1 MVDVIDVIYA
11 DHRRIRRMQHAL
23 REVDRHRGTRASR
36 RVLARVWDR
45 LAFLIEVN
53 ADGAEEI
60 CHLPVY
66 GRSPLGLERIYDA
79 VADLDDIR
87 AAVAEACSQP
97 AGSAAWRRAAEAAVS
112 ANSQHLDYRERGPLA
127 DFARRAPRPLREQL
141 GGQLRAFTAARIAE
155 LVPAGQHDGTA
166 CWYCEWPLTARHHHV
181 LDGQRLGIF
190 CSCDVCHG
198 LSQLGIDP
206 GVTHRVMLD
215 NLRPRARR
223 CGTRR
228 EPAARAPRSR

>member
-23 REVDRHRGTRASR
+23 GQVDRHRSTLACR

-53 ADGAEEI
+53 ADGEEEI
-60 CHLPVY
+60 CHLPMY
-66 GRSPLGLERIYDA
+66 GRSAPGLERIYDA

-97 AGSAAWRRAAEAAVS
+97 AGSAAWRRAAEAALIV
-112 ANSQHLDYRERGPLA
+112 NSQHLDYRERGPLA

-141 GGQLRAFTAARIAE
+141 GGQLLAFTAARIAE
-155 LVPAGQHDGTA
+155 LLPAAQQDGTA
-166 CWYCEWPLTARHHHV
+166 CRYCEWPLTTLHHHV

-206 GVTHRVMLD
+206 GMTHRVMLD
-215 NLRPRARR
+215 SPRPRARR
-223 CGTRR
+223 CGTGR
-228 EPAARAPRSR
+228 EPAARASRRR